1 MAHITVKDLPLD
13 VELDRQAMAAIVGG
27 SRAGREGRANGLQ
40 QRAARHSPA
49 VSGGSRIVDYPP
61 GFARVVAPVATAKS

>member
-1 MAHITVKDLPLD
+1 MAHITIKDLPLD

-27 SRAGREGRANGLQ
+27 SRAGRANGLPR
-40 QRAARHSPA
+40 RAAQHSTL

-61 GFARVVAPVATAKS
+61 GFARVAAPVATAKN

>member
-1 MAHITVKDLPLD
+1 MAHITIKDLPLD

-27 SRAGREGRANGLQ
+27 SRAGRANGLQ
-40 QRAARHSPA
+40 QRAAHHST
-49 VSGGSRIVDYPP
+49 VVGGSNRIVDYPP